1 VDAWGTVDA
10 GDEQHQDDRPQRSR
24 RETDDSLIR
33 FQFATHRRNAR
44 RRIPLSADPAVRV
57 LTLDAD
63 PPPPAAEPRAEGSS
77 PGLRRVRDVV
87 PIAVEVRLRRN
98 APPSADQVDDMLSWL
113 RTHRVAAQAT
123 PRPLPVPPPL
133 PTLEPPPPEPAPPA
147 PAPGPALVA
156 PPASGALWPV
166 VAVVLGLG
174 AALAAAIVL

>member
-1 VDAWGTVDA
+1 MDAWGTVDA
-10 GDEQHQDDRPQRSR
+10 GDDQHQDDRPQRSR
-24 RETDDSLIR
+24 RETNDSLIR

-77 PGLRRVRDVV
+77 PGMRRVRDVV
-87 PIAVEVRLRRN
+87 PIAVEVRLRRDV
-98 APPSADQVDDMLSWL
+98 PPSADQVDDMLSWL
-113 RTHRVAAQAT
+113 RTHRVAGQGT
-123 PRPLPVPPPL
+123 PRPMPAPPPL
-133 PTLEPPPPEPAPPA
+133 PAAVEPPPPEPLPPPA
-147 PAPGPALVA
+147 PALAIRAL
-156 PPASGALWPV
+156 PASGALWPV